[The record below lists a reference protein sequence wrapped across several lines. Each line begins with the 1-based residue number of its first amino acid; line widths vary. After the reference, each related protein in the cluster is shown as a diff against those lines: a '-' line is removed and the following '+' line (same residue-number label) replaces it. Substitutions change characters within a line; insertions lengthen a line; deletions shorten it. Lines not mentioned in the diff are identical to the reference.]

1 MGLVHKEGILG
12 GCDCQATSS
21 DGNIASSNFKKIIR
35 LDSHSLLAIS
45 GVAGLGIEM
54 ARLLRTNLCYEAD
67 LREGE
72 YVPPKTKANMV
83 ADRLRSMFPSAIS
96 LNLIVAPILITYDMD
111 KREPG
116 GRVFSIWPDGAIE
129 PEKGFATG
137 GSGNVPAKI
146 TIELML
152 GRLGKEPAELTLNE
166 ACTIVV
172 AALRMA
178 NRHDSHTGKSIYL
191 QNIDKVG
198 IETIDDDNE
207 AVVEARRMLQREEWF
222 RNV

>member
-1 MGLVHKEGILG
+1 MKFISAEEIFERAGKEISLNFSSFASLNNDARRLSLGGTTIMGLVHKEGILG

-116 GRVFSIWPDGAIE
+116 GR
-129 PEKGFATG
+129 
-137 GSGNVPAKI
+137 
-146 TIELML
+146 
-152 GRLGKEPAELTLNE
+152 
-166 ACTIVV
+166 
-172 AALRMA
+172 
-178 NRHDSHTGKSIYL
+178 
-191 QNIDKVG
+191 
-198 IETIDDDNE
+198 
-207 AVVEARRMLQREEWF
+207 
-222 RNV
+222 